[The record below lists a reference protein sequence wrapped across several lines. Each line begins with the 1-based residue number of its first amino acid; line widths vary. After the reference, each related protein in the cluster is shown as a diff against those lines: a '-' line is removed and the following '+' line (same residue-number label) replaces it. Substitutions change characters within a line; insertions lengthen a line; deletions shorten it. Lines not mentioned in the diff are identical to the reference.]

1 MLFGLLLLLSCHA
14 CKASGQNADTKD
26 DIEQGVDTLITTMKQ
41 NILVAYF
48 SRTGE
53 NYAVGNIQKGN
64 TCMVAETI
72 AEILGADLFE
82 ILPLDAYPEDYQ
94 SCTVQAQ
101 NELNLNM
108 RPALKADIAAEEYD
122 VIFLGYP
129 VWWGNMPMPVYT
141 FIDKHDWE
149 GKTVV
154 PFCTHE
160 GSGMSPA
167 ASVIAESCR
176 GAALK
181 CGLAVRGVTAQ
192 NDPGETKRMVLEW
205 LPTVL

>member
-1 MLFGLLLLLSCHA
+1 MLFGVLLLLSCHA
-14 CKASGQNADTKD
+14 CKVSGQSADIKHDT
-26 DIEQGVDTLITTMKQ
+26 EQGVDTLITAMKQ

-53 NYAVGNIQKGN
+53 NYAVGNIRKGN
-64 TCMVAETI
+64 TCIVAATI

-82 ILPLDAYPEDYQ
+82 ILPLKAYPEDYQ
-94 SCTVQAQ
+94 ACTVRAQ
-101 NELNLNM
+101 NELNANL

-129 VWWGNMPMPVYT
+129 VWWGDMPMPVYT
-141 FIDKHDWE
+141 FIDKHDWA

-167 ASVIAESCR
+167 ASVMAGACR
-176 GAALK
+176 GALLRG
-181 CGLAVRGVTAQ
+181 GLAVRGATAQ